1 MKVSGI
7 GCFFQRSNPTLVRQY
22 LRQAVAT
29 FGAARCMFGSN
40 CPPDTLYY
48 SFAELMETYSD
59 AFSSLSASEQHDV
72 FHGTAQRVYRL

>member
-1 MKVSGI
+1 
-7 GCFFQRSNPTLVRQY
+7 
-22 LRQAVAT
+22 
-29 FGAARCMFGSN
+29 MFGSN